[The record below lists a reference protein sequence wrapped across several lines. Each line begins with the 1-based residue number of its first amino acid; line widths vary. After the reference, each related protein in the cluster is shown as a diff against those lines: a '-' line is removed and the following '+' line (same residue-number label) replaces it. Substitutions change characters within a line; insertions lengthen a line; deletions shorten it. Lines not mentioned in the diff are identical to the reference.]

1 MKVFYIIAFVIFGL
15 SLLATIIALATSGWV
30 VGSATVN
37 GVETSY
43 EANLVNMYRNGEV
56 LSYSEL
62 ENGLRI
68 YEQSLP
74 ETIGSCNA

>member
-1 MKVFYIIAFVIFGL
+1 MKVLIIIAFVIFGL
-15 SLLATIIALATSGWV
+15 SLLATIIAMTTSGWI

-37 GVETSY
+37 GRETSY
-43 EANLVNMYRNGEV
+43 KASLVTMYRNGEV
-56 LSYSEL
+56 LSYSEV